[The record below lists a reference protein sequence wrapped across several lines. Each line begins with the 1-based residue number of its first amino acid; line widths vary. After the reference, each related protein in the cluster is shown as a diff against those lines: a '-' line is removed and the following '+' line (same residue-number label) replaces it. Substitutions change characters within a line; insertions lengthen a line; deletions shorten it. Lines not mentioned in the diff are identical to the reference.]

1 MAKKRTPEAQA
12 VLDALD
18 EDLAAASQRE
28 GKHLSWTAQ
37 EQVTLELIGASIDR
51 RVDVVKLYDTETDA
65 KLKVKLSQEIR
76 LLDAAVV
83 RMLATVKTETP
94 PPMSLRSLKAQRA
107 ANARWAKDA

>member
-18 EDLAAASQRE
+18 EDLERAGQRE

-37 EQVTLELIGASIDR
+37 EAVTLELIGSTIDR
-51 RVDVVKLYDTETDA
+51 RVDVVKLYDAAVDA
-65 KLKVKLSQEIR
+65 KIKVKLSQEIR

-83 RMLATVKTETP
+83 RMLAKVNTETP
-94 PPMSLRSLKAQRA
+94 APMSLRSVKAQA
-107 ANARWAKDA
+107 AARVRWAKDA